1 MEHFYRGL
9 RERGYEEG
17 RNLVIERRQAGG
29 RDDEYAALAADLVRL
44 PVDVIVAGGPS
55 ATRAARAATSTIPIV
70 MGTVDALEQGLIAS
84 LARPGGNITGWTL
97 LSVESA
103 EKQLFLLKQ
112 AIPQLSRVAVVAN
125 PRMPGHRSVVE
136 RVGEGAGKMG
146 MRLTAVEVAGPEALE
161 PAFAAMAKE
170 RIEAFFATPDPVVM
184 DRAAPRLTELAAR
197 AKLPGM
203 YQWRLY
209 AQAGGL
215 MSYGPSLADLVSTW
229 AVTVDKI
236 LRGARPADLPVETP
250 RRYELV
256 LNMKAAQALA
266 FTFPSALVV
275 AADEVI
281 R

>member
-84 LARPGGNITGWTL
+84 LARPGGNVTGWTL

-146 MRLTAVEVAGPEALE
+146 MRLTPVEVASPEALE

-184 DRAAPRLTELAAR
+184 DRAASRLTELAAR

-236 LRGARPADLPVETP
+236 LRGAKPADLPVETP

-266 FTFPSALVV
+266 FTFPGALVV